1 MEYKLY
7 NPTGDGVITNSM
19 AEKIV
24 GSGLTYDDLSK
35 LFKDFGKPRLISIQ
49 SKPATKN
56 ERRPRV
62 TKTARILTAIQLH
75 FEAKLQAH
83 EP

>member
-19 AEKIV
+19 AEKIE

-35 LFKDFGKPRLISIQ
+35 LFKDFGKPGLISIV
-49 SKPATKN
+49 SKPPTK
-56 ERRPRV
+56 
-62 TKTARILTAIQLH
+62 QLRTR
-75 FEAKLQAH
+75 EDP
-83 EP
+83 E